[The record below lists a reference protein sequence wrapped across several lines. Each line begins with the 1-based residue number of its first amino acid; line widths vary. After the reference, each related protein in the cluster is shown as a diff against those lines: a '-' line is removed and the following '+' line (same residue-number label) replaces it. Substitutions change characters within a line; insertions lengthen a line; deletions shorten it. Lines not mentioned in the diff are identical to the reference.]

1 MATTRCSISS
11 ATIVRSISAKMPIVQ
26 MIDPG
31 CRPYERRWRDKCV
44 DAGLDDAWLE
54 RLNALAVF
62 DLISICEGHPDEPV
76 FEHRRTPHINLR
88 VKDVHA
94 ENVRGLWNNE
104 PSPIADAVDKSFA
117 AAPCNASFEV
127 RSGRE
132 VRPGS
137 ATGLTLCL
145 LKIKPATAQLETVPP
160 AKTQWFE
167 QTIIAIETLDRSF
180 ESRL

>member
-1 MATTRCSISS
+1 
-11 ATIVRSISAKMPIVQ
+11 MPIIEQ
-26 MIDPG
+26 TAPG

-54 RLNALAVF
+54 RLNALAAL
-62 DLISICEGHPDEPV
+62 DLISICEGHPDEPL

-88 VKDVHA
+88 VKDIHA
-94 ENVRGLWNNE
+94 DSVRRLWNSE
-104 PSPIADAVDKSFA
+104 PNPIADAVDVAFA

-137 ATGLTLCL
+137 ATGFTLCL
-145 LKIKPATAQLETVPP
+145 LKIKPARAPLNAAPP
-160 AKTQWFE
+160 EKAQWFE
-167 QTIIAIETLDRSF
+167 QTITAIETLDNSLEF
-180 ESRL
+180 EL